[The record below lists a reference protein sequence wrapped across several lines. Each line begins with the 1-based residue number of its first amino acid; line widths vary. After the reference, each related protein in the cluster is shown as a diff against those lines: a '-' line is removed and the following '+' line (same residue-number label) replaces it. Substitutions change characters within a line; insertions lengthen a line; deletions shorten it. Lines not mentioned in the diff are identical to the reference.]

1 MRKRLL
7 SFVLA
12 VLMIASLL
20 PAAVLAADIV
30 DSGTCGA
37 EGDGSNLTWMLDS
50 KGALT
55 IRGTGEMAHYGKNYR
70 DACLRAPWPKD
81 IKTVTIE
88 NGVTSI
94 GGYAFY
100 SCEELAAITIPDSVT
115 SIGMSA
121 FEDCESLAAITIP
134 DGVTR
139 ISQNAFSSCRN
150 LTDIVIPKSVTSIG
164 TFAFYY
170 CRKLTAI
177 IIPGNV
183 TSIENRAFSAC
194 DALKDIYY
202 AGSEAQWTS
211 AITDR
216 AAAGIADS
224 VTIHCN
230 YPYDAHTFC
239 GWTVVSAATCTVPG
253 VEKRAC
259 TDAGCKET
267 QSREIAALGHDWDWD
282 HAVITKAATETEAGE
297 ETYTCTRCGGTKVEE
312 IPALTTESGTCGEN
326 LTWTLDSEKTLT
338 VSGTGYMRFE
348 GMSTVGPWGY
358 SVKKAIIG
366 EGVLNIDNCAFWEC
380 VDLESVQL
388 PSTLKSIGDKAFQY
402 CTSLKEITIPAS
414 VEEMDH
420 PFISCESLQ
429 GFHVAA
435 DNPNY
440 CDVNGVLMS
449 KDQTKL
455 YFYPLG
461 RPDTSY
467 TVPSTVQ
474 SIEYCSFSDS
484 QMLKTVTIPGT
495 VKKIDINA
503 FMYSKQLQQVSLST
517 GLERIGTFAFAF
529 CPELKTMT
537 IPGSVEF
544 DYEDW
549 HDQNYCGGSM
559 FYECESLESVV
570 FQEGVT
576 SIPSAFYGAEKLKT
590 VSIPSTVE
598 SMSTDFSLCGKLE
611 EISVADGNANFCS
624 VNGILFNK
632 DRSELLVYPG
642 GKAADS
648 YRIPDT
654 VIHIGE
660 SAFYG
665 CTRLKTVSIPASVS
679 GVGRCAFGGISLKEI
694 LVDEQ
699 NAAFCSTDGVLFDK
713 GKTELI
719 RYPAGKVATSYQIPG
734 SVTSVSDG
742 AFTYCCHLKTIA
754 IPKGITEFTDWVFMC
769 CYNLEDVYY
778 TGTEAQWNAIEIGHA
793 NDALINATKHYN
805 AEIHDFGAW
814 TVTKAATCTETGL
827 RTRACTDAG
836 CSKVETA
843 VIPALGHT
851 EAVDAAKAATCT
863 ETGLT
868 EGKHCS
874 VCGAILTVQEKTDA
888 LGHAWDNG
896 KVTKEPTETETGVK
910 TFTCTRC
917 GETKT
922 EVIPALSHEH
932 NYNAVVTAPT
942 CTAKGYTTH
951 TCACGDSYV
960 DTYVDAL
967 GHAWDNGKV
976 TKPATE
982 TEDGVKTFTCTRC
995 GETKTET
1002 IPKLTHEHSYDA
1014 VVTAPTCTA
1023 KGYTTHTCACGDSY
1037 VDAYTD
1043 ALGHAWDE
1051 GKVTKAATE
1060 TESGV
1065 KTFTCTRCGE
1075 TKTEVIPATGSVDV
1089 TEMFTD
1095 VSHSWA
1101 DDGIRY
1107 CVTHQLMSGIG
1118 NNLFGPKL
1126 TTTRAQIVQILYNLE
1141 GEPEVSGTTP
1151 FTDLTQDWYQD
1162 AILWAYQTGVVAG
1175 TGDGTTFE
1183 PDRPVTREQIA
1194 VILMEYVTRVLKLE
1208 RTWTPADLSAF
1219 PDAGSVSDWAKDAM
1233 ADAVAL
1239 GLISGASNGG
1249 QTLLEPQ
1256 GSATREQVATILM
1269 EFCKNVKK

>member
-230 YPYDAHTFC
+230 YPYDAHTFG

-517 GLERIGTFAFAF
+517 GLEWIGLCAFAY

-537 IPGSVEF
+537 IPGSVKF
-544 DYEDW
+544 DHENRDYS
-549 HDQNYCGGSM
+549 GGSM

-793 NDALINATKHYN
+793 NDALLNATKHYN

-932 NYNAVVTAPT
+932 SYKDVVTAPT

-995 GETKTET
+995 GETKTE
-1002 IPKLTHEHSYDA
+1002 
-1014 VVTAPTCTA
+1014 
-1023 KGYTTHTCACGDSY
+1023 
-1037 VDAYTD
+1037 
-1043 ALGHAWDE
+1043 
-1051 GKVTKAATE
+1051 
-1060 TESGV
+1060 
-1065 KTFTCTRCGE
+1065 
-1075 TKTEVIPATGSVDV
+1075 VIPATGSVDV
-1089 TEMFTD
+1089 TKMFTD

-1101 DDGIRY
+1101 DDGIQY

-1118 NNLFGPKL
+1118 NDLFGPKL
-1126 TTTRAQIVQILYNLE
+1126 TTTRAQIVQILYNLQ
-1141 GEPEVSGTTP
+1141 GSPKVSGKTP
-1151 FTDLTQDWYQD
+1151 FTDLTNDWYQD
-1162 AILWAYQTGVVAG
+1162 AVLWAYQTGVVAG
-1175 TGDGTTFE
+1175 TSSTTFE

-1194 VILMEYVTRVLKLE
+1194 VILMDYMTRVLKLE

-1249 QTLLEPQ
+1249 QTYLEPQ

>member
-230 YPYDAHTFC
+230 YPYDAHTFG

-474 SIEYCSFSDS
+474 SIEYCSFSEDRDDPRHS
-484 QMLKTVTIPGT
+484 
-495 VKKIDINA
+495 KKN
-503 FMYSKQLQQVSLST
+503 
-517 GLERIGTFAFAF
+517 
-529 CPELKTMT
+529 
-537 IPGSVEF
+537 
-544 DYEDW
+544 
-549 HDQNYCGGSM
+549 
-559 FYECESLESVV
+559 
-570 FQEGVT
+570 
-576 SIPSAFYGAEKLKT
+576 
-590 VSIPSTVE
+590 
-598 SMSTDFSLCGKLE
+598 
-611 EISVADGNANFCS
+611 
-624 VNGILFNK
+624 
-632 DRSELLVYPG
+632 
-642 GKAADS
+642 
-648 YRIPDT
+648 
-654 VIHIGE
+654 
-660 SAFYG
+660 
-665 CTRLKTVSIPASVS
+665 
-679 GVGRCAFGGISLKEI
+679 
-694 LVDEQ
+694 
-699 NAAFCSTDGVLFDK
+699 
-713 GKTELI
+713 
-719 RYPAGKVATSYQIPG
+719 
-734 SVTSVSDG
+734 
-742 AFTYCCHLKTIA
+742 
-754 IPKGITEFTDWVFMC
+754 
-769 CYNLEDVYY
+769 
-778 TGTEAQWNAIEIGHA
+778 
-793 NDALINATKHYN
+793 
-805 AEIHDFGAW
+805 
-814 TVTKAATCTETGL
+814 
-827 RTRACTDAG
+827 
-836 CSKVETA
+836 
-843 VIPALGHT
+843 
-851 EAVDAAKAATCT
+851 
-863 ETGLT
+863 
-868 EGKHCS
+868 
-874 VCGAILTVQEKTDA
+874 
-888 LGHAWDNG
+888 
-896 KVTKEPTETETGVK
+896 
-910 TFTCTRC
+910 
-917 GETKT
+917 
-922 EVIPALSHEH
+922 
-932 NYNAVVTAPT
+932 
-942 CTAKGYTTH
+942 
-951 TCACGDSYV
+951 
-960 DTYVDAL
+960 
-967 GHAWDNGKV
+967 
-976 TKPATE
+976 
-982 TEDGVKTFTCTRC
+982 
-995 GETKTET
+995 
-1002 IPKLTHEHSYDA
+1002 
-1014 VVTAPTCTA
+1014 
-1023 KGYTTHTCACGDSY
+1023 
-1037 VDAYTD
+1037 
-1043 ALGHAWDE
+1043 
-1051 GKVTKAATE
+1051 
-1060 TESGV
+1060 
-1065 KTFTCTRCGE
+1065 
-1075 TKTEVIPATGSVDV
+1075 
-1089 TEMFTD
+1089 
-1095 VSHSWA
+1095 
-1101 DDGIRY
+1101 
-1107 CVTHQLMSGIG
+1107 
-1118 NNLFGPKL
+1118 
-1126 TTTRAQIVQILYNLE
+1126 
-1141 GEPEVSGTTP
+1141 
-1151 FTDLTQDWYQD
+1151 
-1162 AILWAYQTGVVAG
+1162 
-1175 TGDGTTFE
+1175 
-1183 PDRPVTREQIA
+1183 
-1194 VILMEYVTRVLKLE
+1194 
-1208 RTWTPADLSAF
+1208 
-1219 PDAGSVSDWAKDAM
+1219 
-1233 ADAVAL
+1233 
-1239 GLISGASNGG
+1239 
-1249 QTLLEPQ
+1249 
-1256 GSATREQVATILM
+1256 
-1269 EFCKNVKK
+1269 